1 MILFK
6 KLRFKN
12 ILSAGN
18 VFTEIDL
25 NRSKTTLISGKN
37 GGGKSTVLDAL
48 AFALYGKP
56 FRKITKP
63 QLINSINQKELVV
76 EVEFSI
82 GQNNYKIVRGI
93 KPNIFEIWKNAE
105 MLNQDASARDYQ
117 AYLEEN
123 ILKINFK
130 SFNQI
135 VVLGS
140 ATYVPFMELTA
151 AARREVI
158 EDLLDIQVFSTMN
171 SILKDKVSENKQAIS
186 DCTSELNLI
195 QSKIDMAMEHNDSIT
210 KMKQVEVEKIKNK
223 VAEGIQ
229 KIEDENVHV
238 TTIQEQIQQLIDTIS
253 DKASVKSKIEKFK
266 GLLVELQGNKRKLE
280 SELSFYHNHDNC
292 PTCKQGIEHDF
303 KNEIVEESRGKVNE
317 IDEAIVKIQE
327 KIDITNNRLEE
338 ISKVE
343 DQIQK
348 HNLVMGEHL
357 ANIKIIKGSLK
368 SFASELENAEKEVE
382 EVDTSRIIELEKNR
396 NDLHSKQEELHN
408 EKETLSIAS
417 AILKDGGIKTRIVK
431 QYVPVMNKLINK
443 YLAAFELFVD
453 FQLDENFNET
463 IKSRF
468 RDSFSY
474 SSFSEGEKLRISLAI
489 LLTWRTISKMR
500 NSVSTNLLIMD
511 ETLDGA
517 IDSNGIEKL
526 IDTLN
531 TLNANDNIFVIS
543 HRGDQFGEKF
553 ESHIQFE
560 KVKNFSRIADFV

>member
-63 QLINSINQKELVV
+63 QLVNSINQKELVV

-171 SILKDKVSENKQAIS
+171 SILKDKVSENKQTIN
-186 DCTSELNLI
+186 DCASELNLI

-229 KIEDENVHV
+229 KIEDENGHV
-238 TTIQEQIQQLIDTIS
+238 TAIQEQIQQLIDTIS

-303 KNEIVEESRGKVNE
+303 KNDIVEESRGKVGE
-317 IDEAIVKIQE
+317 IDEAIIKIQE
-327 KIDITNNRLEE
+327 KIETTNNRLEE

-368 SFASELENAEKEVE
+368 SFATELENAEKEVE
-382 EVDTSRIIELEKNR
+382 EVDTSRILELETNR
-396 NDLHSKQEELHN
+396 DTLHTKQQELHT

-468 RDSFSY
+468 RDNFSY

-560 KVKNFSRIADFV
+560 KVKNFSRIAA

>member
-6 KLRFKN
+6 KLRYKN

-63 QLINSINQKELVV
+63 QLVNSINQKELVV

-82 GQNNYKIVRGI
+82 GQNSYKIVRGI
-93 KPNIFEIWKNAE
+93 KPNIFEIWKNNE

-171 SILKDKVSENKQAIS
+171 SILKDKVSENKQAIANCAS
-186 DCTSELNLI
+186 DMNLI
-195 QSKIDMAMEHNDSIT
+195 QSKIFMVMEHNDSIT
-210 KMKQVEVEKIKNK
+210 KMKLVEVDKIKKKMADGIESIEQENAH
-223 VAEGIQ
+223 VAA
-229 KIEDENVHV
+229 K
-238 TTIQEQIQQLIDTIS
+238 QEQIQQLIETIS
-253 DKASVKSKIEKFK
+253 DKASIKLKLEKFRN
-266 GLLVELQGNKRKLE
+266 LMVELQGNKRKIE
-280 SELSFYHNHDNC
+280 NELSFYHNHDNC

-303 KNEIVEESRGKVNE
+303 KNEIVEESRVKVNE
-317 IDEAIVKIQE
+317 IDDAVAKIQE
-327 KIDITNNRLEE
+327 KIEAANTRLEE

-343 DQIQK
+343 DAIQR
-348 HNLVMGEHL
+348 HNLTMGEHL

-368 SFASELENAEKEVE
+368 SFGAELENAEKEVE
-382 EVDTSRIIELEKNR
+382 EVDKSKVEELKNER
-396 NDLHSKQEELHN
+396 TELYAKQEKLHT

-463 IKSRF
+463 IKSRV
-468 RDSFSY
+468 RDNFSY
-474 SSFSEGEKLRISLAI
+474 PSFSEGEKLRISLAI

-517 IDSNGIEKL
+517 IDATGIEKL

-531 TLNANDNIFVIS
+531 SLNTNDNIFVIS
-543 HRGDQFGEKF
+543 HRGEQFGEKF

-560 KVKNFSRIADFV
+560 KVKNFSRIAA

>member
-6 KLRFKN
+6 KLRYKN

-63 QLINSINQKELVV
+63 QLVNSINQKELVV

-171 SILKDKVSENKQAIS
+171 SILKDKVSENKQTIN
-186 DCTSELNLI
+186 DCASELNLI

-229 KIEDENVHV
+229 KIEDENGHV
-238 TTIQEQIQQLIDTIS
+238 TAIQEQIQQLIDTIS
-253 DKASVKSKIEKFK
+253 DKASVKSRIEKFK

-303 KNEIVEESRGKVNE
+303 KNDIVEESRGKVGE

-327 KIDITNNRLEE
+327 KIDAINNRLEE

-368 SFASELENAEKEVE
+368 SFATELENAEKEVE
-382 EVDTSRIIELEKNR
+382 EVDTSRITELENGR
-396 NDLHSKQEELHN
+396 DALHNKQEQLHT

-468 RDSFSY
+468 RDNFSY

-560 KVKNFSRIADFV
+560 KVKNFSRIAA

>member
-6 KLRFKN
+6 KLRYKN

-63 QLINSINQKELVV
+63 QLVNSINQKELVV

-82 GQNNYKIVRGI
+82 GQNSYKIVRGI
-93 KPNIFEIWKNAE
+93 KPNIFEIWKNNE

-171 SILKDKVSENKQAIS
+171 SILKDKVSENKQSIANCAS
-186 DCTSELNLI
+186 DMNLI
-195 QSKIDMAMEHNDSIT
+195 QSKIFMVMEHNDSIT
-210 KMKQVEVEKIKNK
+210 KMKLVEVDKIKK
-223 VAEGIQ
+223 KMTDGIES
-229 KIEDENVHV
+229 IEQENAHV
-238 TTIQEQIQQLIDTIS
+238 SAKQEQIQQLIETIS
-253 DKASVKSKIEKFK
+253 DKASVKSKLEKFRN
-266 GLLVELQGNKRKLE
+266 LMVELQGNKRKIE
-280 SELSFYHNHDNC
+280 NELSFYHNHDNC

-303 KNEIVEESRGKVNE
+303 KNEIVEESRVKVNE
-317 IDEAIVKIQE
+317 IDDAVAKIQE
-327 KIDITNNRLEE
+327 KIEAANTRLEE

-343 DQIQK
+343 DAIQK
-348 HNLVMGEHL
+348 HNLAMGEHL

-368 SFASELENAEKEVE
+368 SFGAELENAEKEVE
-382 EVDTSRIIELEKNR
+382 EVDKSKVEELKNER
-396 NDLHSKQEELHN
+396 TELYAKQEKLHT

-468 RDSFSY
+468 RDNFSY
-474 SSFSEGEKLRISLAI
+474 PSFSEGEKLRISLAI

-517 IDSNGIEKL
+517 IDATGIEKL

-531 TLNANDNIFVIS
+531 SLNTNDNIFVIS
-543 HRGDQFGEKF
+543 HRGEQFGEKF

-560 KVKNFSRIADFV
+560 KVKNFSRIAA